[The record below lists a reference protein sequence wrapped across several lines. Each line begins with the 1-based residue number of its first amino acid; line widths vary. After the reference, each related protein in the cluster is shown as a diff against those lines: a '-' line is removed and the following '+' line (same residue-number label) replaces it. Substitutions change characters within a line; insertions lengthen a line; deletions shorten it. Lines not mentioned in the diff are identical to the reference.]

1 VRPSPFR
8 VGIIGFGNVAQRHHL
23 TGFRARSD
31 DLRVVAVAEPVPAL
45 REQAKELLGLDDPD
59 LHESP
64 AALLARTDIEVVDV
78 CVPPQARRDIVVA
91 AAEAGKH
98 IISEKPLAAIPR
110 EAEEMVAAARA
121 AGVMLAMAH
130 NYVFFP
136 EFQAARAVIEA
147 GELGRVEVVTL
158 DYLGVEDRPGSTLY
172 RPRWRHDVREA
183 GGGVL
188 MDMLHPV
195 YLAEFL
201 LGSPVE
207 QVSAY
212 VTARAPEASVEDLAL
227 CRLET
232 AANVALVNV
241 GWGVGPGGVQVSGT
255 EGFLK
260 IRYQDGRTMP
270 FVPLEE
276 VEVVRADGR
285 RRLDV
290 ATEGSSHGGVFAD
303 IAQAL
308 REGRPPFATGEDG
321 LRVLE
326 TVMAVYES
334 GVLQRTIRVPLD
346 RTGPVYQFG
355 VAGLSQRASSGG

>member
-1 VRPSPFR
+1 LRSSPFR

-23 TGFRARSD
+23 TGFRARPH

-45 REQAKELLGLDDPD
+45 RELAKELLGLDDPD
-59 LHESP
+59 VYESP
-64 AALLARTDIEVVDV
+64 TALLARSDVDVVDV
-78 CVPPQARRDIVVA
+78 CVPPQARRDIVVS

-98 IISEKPLAAIPR
+98 IIAEKPLAAIPK
-110 EAEEMVAAARA
+110 EAEEMVEAAHR

-136 EFQAARAVIEA
+136 EFQAARAAIEA
-147 GELGRVEVVTL
+147 GELGRVEVVSL
-158 DYLGVEDRPGSTLY
+158 DYLGVEDRPGSPLY
-172 RPRWRHDVREA
+172 RPQWRHDAREA

-188 MDMLHPV
+188 MDMLHPI

-201 LGSPVE
+201 LGGPIE
-207 QVSAY
+207 RVSAY

-232 AANVALVNV
+232 AANAALVNV

-260 IRYQDGRTMP
+260 IRYQDGRNMP
-270 FVPLEE
+270 FFPLEE

-285 RRLDV
+285 RSLDV
-290 ATEGSSHGGVFAD
+290 APGGSPHAGLFAD

-308 REGRPPFATGEDG
+308 REGRTPFASGEDG

-334 GVLQRTIRVPLD
+334 AMLQQTIRVPLD
-346 RTGPVYQFG
+346 RADPVYQFG
-355 VAGLSQRASSGG
+355 VAGLSQVAPSGG

>member
-1 VRPSPFR
+1 MRPTPFC

-23 TGFRARSD
+23 TGLRAQPD
-31 DLRVVAVAEPVPAL
+31 DVRVVAVAEPVPAL
-45 REQAKELLGLDDPD
+45 RELAKELLGLDDPD
-59 LHESP
+59 VHESP
-64 AALLARTDIEVVDV
+64 IELLARPDVDVVDV

-98 IISEKPLAAIPR
+98 IIAEKPLAAIPK
-110 EAEEMVAAARA
+110 EAEEMVEAARR

-147 GELGRVEVVTL
+147 GELGRIEVVTL
-158 DYLGVEDRPGSTLY
+158 DYLGVEDRPGSPLY
-172 RPRWRHDVREA
+172 RPRWRHDAREA

-201 LGSPVE
+201 LGRPVE
-207 QVSAY
+207 RVSAY
-212 VTARAPEASVEDLAL
+212 VTGRAPEASVEDLAL

-241 GWGVGPGGVQVSGT
+241 GWGVGPGGAQVSGT

-260 IRYQDGRTMP
+260 IRYQEGRSMP
-270 FVPLEE
+270 FYPLEE
-276 VEVVRADGR
+276 VELVRADGR

-290 ATEGSSHGGVFAD
+290 AMGGSSHAGVFAD
-303 IAQAL
+303 LAQAL
-308 REGRPPFATGEDG
+308 REGRPPFATGQDG

-346 RTGPVYQFG
+346 RTDPLYLFG
-355 VAGLSQRASSGG
+355 LAGLSQMAQSAG